1 VDLLTSTIKYIYII
15 NNMNKILLETLL
27 GNKNKTPPIWLMRQ
41 AGRYLPEYR
50 ETRKKAGSFLDLC
63 YSPKLATEVTLQP
76 LRRFDLDGAILF
88 ADILLIPNSLGQHL
102 EYIEGKGPILKPIKN
117 FSDFKLLK
125 DVDKIHDILNPVYD
139 AVSNIKSKLEKN
151 ITFIG
156 FAGSPWTVSTYM
168 IEGQGSKDHIKT
180 KTFMLQYPEIFDEL
194 ILKIEKATIE
204 YLSRQIVAGVDAVKL
219 FDSWAGSLPGS
230 YLEKYSFNPMI
241 NIAKELKK
249 RFPKIPLIIFPRGV
263 GPMYEKFSKIKEFN
277 CIAIDS
283 NIDLTWAKKN
293 IQINNVIQGN
303 LDPSYLVSGGKELVK
318 QTKNIVEK
326 FSSSGHI
333 FNLGHGITPNAKVEN
348 VELLIKTIK
357 EKK

>member
-1 VDLLTSTIKYIYII
+1 
-15 NNMNKILLETLL
+15 MNKNLLKTLL
-27 GNKNKTPPIWLMRQ
+27 GKKVKTPPIWLMRQ
-41 AGRYLPEYR
+41 AGRYLPEYK

-63 YSPKLATEVTLQP
+63 YNPKLATEVTLQP
-76 LRRFDLDGAILF
+76 LRRFNLDGAILF

-102 EYIEGKGPILKPIKN
+102 EFVEGKGPILKPIQN
-117 FSDFKLLK
+117 ISDFKILK
-125 DVDKIHDILNPVYD
+125 KVENIHDTLNPVYD

-180 KTFMLQYPEIFDEL
+180 KAFMLQHPDIFDKL

-204 YLSRQIVAGVDAVKL
+204 YLSKQIIAGVDAVKL

-230 YLEKYSFNPMI
+230 YLEKYSLIPMK

-249 RFPKIPLIIFPRGV
+249 RFPKIPIIVFPRGV
-263 GPMYEKFSKIKEFN
+263 GPMYKKFSEIKEFN

-283 NIDLTWAKKN
+283 NVDLTWAKNNVQK
-293 IQINNVIQGN
+293 NNVIQGN
-303 LDPSYLVSGGKELVK
+303 LDPVYLISGGKELVK
-318 QTKNIVEK
+318 QTNKIVEK

-333 FNLGHGITPNAKVEN
+333 FNLGHGITPNAKIEN
-348 VELLIKTIK
+348 VDLLIKTIK
-357 EKK
+357 EKN